1 MEVHSLD
8 FEITNVLQF
17 FRFFYCAQKSLDY
30 PHHPICFLGHGG
42 LSNTA
47 RIPGSASSTN
57 LKSQSAISHSSP
69 SSSSRP
75 SGGSELKAVGSLLV
89 MSGGEG
95 YIDFRIGELIQYTA
109 PNYYIPV
116 ISPLTSV
123 ISNRSCFQNLF
134 FSLSMRTGFFGMM
147 KVSFKE

>member
-1 MEVHSLD
+1 MK
-8 FEITNVLQF
+8 FEISNVLYF
-17 FRFFYCAQKSLDY
+17 FRGFIALKKSLDY
-30 PHHPICFLGHGG
+30 PHPLCFLGHGG

-69 SSSSRP
+69 SSRP

-109 PNYYIPV
+109 SNSSNF
-116 ISPLTSV
+116 SPYV
-123 ISNRSCFQNLF
+123 CHISNRSCFQNLF
-134 FSLSMRTGFFGMM
+134 FSSSMRTGFFGMM